1 MACGSSLLALNLVY
15 QCLMNSLIKYKKLAC
30 MRAESCL
37 TFCDPI
43 DYSPLAP
50 LFMGFPRQ
58 ECQSGLP
65 FPTPIR
71 NIVISVLENCKDAIK
86 RILCHVKNKTRV

>member
-1 MACGSSLLALNLVY
+1 MACGSSLLALDLVH
-15 QCLMNSLIKYKKLAC
+15 QCLMNRLIKKLAC
-30 MRAESCL
+30 MHAESCPA
-37 TFCDPI
+37 FCDPI

-58 ECQSGLP
+58 EYQSGLP

-71 NIVISVLENCKDAIK
+71 TIVISVSENCKDAIK